1 MLIDRKKNI
10 IKISIVLQKIYIF
23 NAIYTKI
30 TMVLWGELEQIILK
44 YMWNNKRLWI
54 AKAIL
59 RKKNKIGGILPDIK
73 LYYK

>member
-44 YMWNNKRLWI
+44 YMWNNKRL
-54 AKAIL
+54 
-59 RKKNKIGGILPDIK
+59 
-73 LYYK
+73 